1 MLGNLTVSG
10 NSHVLTFI
18 TLSAS
23 AVWELFGEIEGAQKK
38 VN

>member
-1 MLGNLTVSG
+1 M
-10 NSHVLTFI
+10 FI

-38 VN
+38 VNWRSFTTMAQYNAN